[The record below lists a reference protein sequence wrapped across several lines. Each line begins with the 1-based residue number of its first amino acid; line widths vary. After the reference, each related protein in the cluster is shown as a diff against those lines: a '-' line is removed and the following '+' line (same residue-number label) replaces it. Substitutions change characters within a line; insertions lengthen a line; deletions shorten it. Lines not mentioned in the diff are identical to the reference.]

1 MERESKDADLE
12 RGFHE
17 VLIMTANDNQIEKRW
32 YALRIFSGHE
42 GRVKQLLEN
51 ELDRLGLSEYV
62 PNIIIP
68 QEKVFEVRDGKKR
81 TRMKNFLPGYLL
93 IEAVLTKKVVD
104 IIQNTPSVMS
114 FLGRKNEP
122 EPLQP
127 HEVNRILGRME
138 ERKHVETIVEAFEIG
153 DPVKVIDGP
162 FNNFSGVVRE
172 VNNQKQ
178 KLKVEV
184 SIFGRKTPVLLD
196 FTQVEMER

>member
-1 MERESKDADLE
+1 
-12 RGFHE
+12 
-17 VLIMTANDNQIEKRW
+17 MTTNETHIEKRW

-42 GRVKQLLEN
+42 ARVQQLLEN
-51 ELDRLGLSEYV
+51 ELERLTLMEFV
-62 PNIIIP
+62 PHIIIP

-93 IEAVLTKKVVD
+93 VEAVLTKKVIDV
-104 IIQNTPSVMS
+104 IQNTPSVMS
-114 FLGRKNEP
+114 FLGRKNTP
-122 EPLQP
+122 EPLQQ
-127 HEVNRILGRME
+127 HEVNRILNRME
-138 ERKHVETIVEAFEIG
+138 ERKNVETIDESFEIG

-162 FNNFSGVVRE
+162 FNNFSGIVRE

>member
-1 MERESKDADLE
+1 MST
-12 RGFHE
+12 HE
-17 VLIMTANDNQIEKRW
+17 NTIEKKW

-42 GRVKQLLEN
+42 SRVLQLLEN
-51 ELDRLGLSEYV
+51 ELERIGLSEYV
-62 PNIIIP
+62 PHIIIP

-93 IEAVLTKKVVD
+93 IEAILTKKVIDV
-104 IIQNTPSVMS
+104 IQNTPSVMS

-122 EPLQP
+122 EALQD
-127 HEVNRILGRME
+127 HEVRRILDRME
-138 ERKHVETIVEAFEIG
+138 ERKNVETIVEAFEVG

-162 FNNFSGVVRE
+162 FNNFSGIVRE

-196 FTQVEMER
+196 YTQVEMER

>member
-1 MERESKDADLE
+1 MATNES
-12 RGFHE
+12 
-17 VLIMTANDNQIEKRW
+17 NIEQRW

-42 GRVKQLLEN
+42 SRVKQLLEN
-51 ELDRLGLSEYV
+51 ELERIDLMEFV

-93 IEAVLTKKVVD
+93 IEAVLTKKVIDV
-104 IIQNTPSVMS
+104 IQNTPSVMS
-114 FLGRKNEP
+114 FLGRQNTP

-127 HEVNRILGRME
+127 HEVNRILDRME
-138 ERKHVETIVEAFEIG
+138 ERKNVETIVESFEIG

-162 FNNFSGVVRE
+162 FNNFSGIVRE

>member
-1 MERESKDADLE
+1 MATSEA
-12 RGFHE
+12 H
-17 VLIMTANDNQIEKRW
+17 IEKKW

-42 GRVKQLLEN
+42 SRVKQLLEN
-51 ELDRLGLSEYV
+51 ELDRIGLMEYV

-93 IEAVLTKKVVD
+93 IEAILTKKVIDV
-104 IIQNTPSVMS
+104 IQNTPSVMN
-114 FLGRKNEP
+114 FLGRQNEP
-122 EPLQP
+122 EPLQQ
-127 HEVNRILGRME
+127 HEVDRILNRME
-138 ERKHVETIVEAFEIG
+138 ERKHVETIVESFEVG
-153 DPVKVIDGP
+153 DPVKVVDGP
-162 FNNFSGVVRE
+162 FNNFSGIVRE

>member
-1 MERESKDADLE
+1 MKD
-12 RGFHE
+12 H
-17 VLIMTANDNQIEKRW
+17 DNNIEKRW

-42 GRVKQLLEN
+42 TRVLQLLEN
-51 ELDRLGLSEYV
+51 ELERLGLLEFV
-62 PNIIIP
+62 PQIIIP
-68 QEKVFEVRDGKKR
+68 QEKVFEVRDRKKR

-93 IEAVLTKKVVD
+93 IEAILTKKVIDV
-104 IIQNTPSVMS
+104 IQNTPSVMS

-122 EPLQP
+122 EPLQG
-127 HEVNRILGRME
+127 HEVRRILDRME
-138 ERKHVETIVEAFEIG
+138 ERKHVEMIVKAFEVG

-196 FTQVEMER
+196 YTQVEIER

>member
-1 MERESKDADLE
+1 MS
-12 RGFHE
+12 
-17 VLIMTANDNQIEKRW
+17 TNDHTIEKRW

-42 GRVKQLLEN
+42 SRVLQLLEN
-51 ELDRLGLSEYV
+51 ELERLGLREFV

-93 IEAVLTKKVVD
+93 IEAILTKKVIDV
-104 IIQNTPSVMS
+104 IQNTPSVMS

-122 EPLQP
+122 EPLQD
-127 HEVNRILGRME
+127 HEVSRILDRME
-138 ERKHVETIVEAFEIG
+138 ERKNVETIVEAFEVG

-162 FNNFSGVVRE
+162 FNNFSGIVRE

>member
-1 MERESKDADLE
+1 MSAHES
-12 RGFHE
+12 
-17 VLIMTANDNQIEKRW
+17 TIEKRW
-32 YALRIFSGHE
+32 YALRVFSGHE
-42 GRVKQLLEN
+42 ARVKQLLEN
-51 ELDRLGLSEYV
+51 ELDRLNLREYV
-62 PNIIIP
+62 PNIVIP

-93 IEAVLTKKVVD
+93 IETILTKKVID
-104 IIQNTPSVMS
+104 IIQNTPSVMN

-122 EPLQP
+122 EPLQQ
-127 HEVNRILGRME
+127 HEVNRILDRME
-138 ERKHVETIVEAFEIG
+138 ERRHVETIVESFAVG

-162 FNNFSGVVRE
+162 FNNFSGIVRE
-172 VNNQKQ
+172 VNNSKQ